1 VPGDETGSENR
12 HIATLVLGCL
22 MMGSMGVFANLIE
35 QTHAANVVFMRF
47 FFCVISL
54 PLIALVSYPF
64 FPRATRAKLQE
75 TLAFIRDFPRL
86 WFMVGASMGV
96 AIALYTLGSV
106 LLSVGLSVILLYTAS
121 IWFPLADR
129 IACRYL
135 FPDLKPTHFREAYY
149 LSVLLNLSGL
159 VIIIMGTTRLPD
171 FGSERSVIGLV
182 CAVSAGIA
190 FAITMVL
197 TRVMKNNGIKT
208 DQVIVPSSLIGSL
221 MMLPALF
228 FLPFS
233 LSPSNIGYAL
243 GMGFVATALGGL
255 VYFKG
260 FGSVRPALA
269 PVLAYF
275 EPIFGFSLAILIL
288 SEAFTPLLLAGMGL
302 ILLTNVGYT
311 LLDISR
317 SRQLLAALPPAASE
331 TLTGQPGRDPHRSG
345 NRSCPGS

>member
-1 VPGDETGSENR
+1 
-12 HIATLVLGCL
+12 
-22 MMGSMGVFANLIE
+22 MGSMGVFANLIE

-47 FFCVISL
+47 FFCVVSL
-54 PLIALVSYPF
+54 PLIALVAYPL
-64 FPRATRAKLQE
+64 FPRATRVKLRE
-75 TLAFIRDFPRL
+75 TLDFIRRFPRL
-86 WFMVGASMGV
+86 WFMVGASMGL

-135 FPDLKPTHFREAYY
+135 FPELKPTHFREAYY

-171 FGSERSVIGLV
+171 FGSQRSVIGLV

-197 TRVMKNNGIKT
+197 TRVMKTNGIKT

-228 FLPFS
+228 LLPFS

-269 PVLAYF
+269 PILAYF
-275 EPIFGFSLAILIL
+275 EPIFGFSLAILVL
-288 SEAFTPLLLAGMGL
+288 SEAFTPLLLLGMGL

-311 LLDISR
+311 LLDIHR
-317 SRQLLAALPPAASE
+317 SRQLLAELSPAE
-331 TLTGQPGRDPHRSG
+331 GDTLSYRPDQDPRRSDS
-345 NRSCPGS
+345 RSCPDS

>member
-1 VPGDETGSENR
+1 MPGDATGSENR
-12 HIATLVLGCL
+12 HIATLVIGCL

-47 FFCVISL
+47 FFCVLSL
-54 PLIALVSYPF
+54 PLIALIAYPLS
-64 FPRATRAKLQE
+64 PRATRIKLAE
-75 TLAFIRDFPRL
+75 TLTFIRCFPRVWL
-86 WFMVGASMGV
+86 MVGASMGL

-135 FPDLKPTHFREAYY
+135 FRDLKPVHFREAYY

-159 VIIIMGTTRLPD
+159 AIIIMGTTRLPD
-171 FGSERSVIGLV
+171 FGSSSSVIGLV

-197 TRVMKNNGIKT
+197 TRVMKINGIKT
-208 DQVIVPSSLIGSL
+208 DQVIVPSSVIGSL
-221 MMLPALF
+221 LMLPAVF
-228 FLPFS
+228 FLP
-233 LSPSNIGYAL
+233 LSISVSNIGYAL

-269 PVLAYF
+269 PILAYF
-275 EPIFGFSLAILIL
+275 EPIFGFSLAVLVL
-288 SEAFTPLLLAGMGL
+288 SEAFTPLLLTGMGL
-302 ILLTNVGYT
+302 ILLTNIGYT

-317 SRQLLAALPPAASE
+317 SRQLLDGL
-331 TLTGQPGRDPHRSG
+331 DP
-345 NRSCPGS
+345 